1 MKDNYLLNSIEYLKG
16 VGPNR
21 SILLKSELKIFT
33 IEDLINFY
41 PYRYIDRTKF
51 YKISELI
58 NTTSYVQIIGRFIDF
73 KYSSGTRNSRLVG
86 IFSDGEDQIDII
98 WFKGQ
103 KWIEKTIDIN
113 KYYIIYG
120 KLNFYNNKFSIPHP
134 EIEIFDKFKKKKQ
147 NNLIPVYSSSEKLNK
162 RGINNKLFRELITN
176 IFSDFNNNLK
186 ENLNRQI
193 NEKHNLITKYQAL
206 YNIHFPKNQILLK
219 KAQFRLK
226 YEEFF
231 FIQLQFFYKNIDNKN
246 KFKGFLFSKVGIF
259 FNTFFHK
266 NLKFELTNA
275 QKRVVKEIRK
285 DFSSNTQMNR
295 LLQGDVGSGKTIV
308 ALLSALIA
316 IDNGFQTC
324 LVAPTEILAQQH
336 FNSIT
341 EALQNLNL
349 QVKILTGSTKNKDR
363 VVLFEELKKGTID
376 ILVGTHAVFEDNVV
390 FKNIGL
396 AIIDEQH
403 RFGVEQRSKLWKKNS
418 TPPHV
423 LVMTATPIPRTLAM
437 SVYGD
442 LDISTIDELP
452 PGRHPVKT
460 VKRTDKNRLGVI
472 RFIKEEIN
480 KGRQIYIV
488 YPLIE
493 ESKKM
498 DYKDLMDGYES
509 ISRDFPLE
517 KYQIGILHGRMKD
530 QEKDFEM
537 QRFKEGKTQIM
548 VSTTVIEVGVNIP
561 NASVMIIESA
571 ERFGLSQLHQ
581 LRGRVGRGTEKSYCI
596 LMTKE
601 KISND
606 AKKRIDIM
614 TQTNDGFK
622 IAEVDMDLRGPGN
635 LLGTQQSGLLNFKIA
650 DIIKDKDILKLSR
663 NDAKQIIENDPLLK
677 NEENKGIKKEFNR
690 INKSSILWKY
700 IS

>member
-341 EALQNLNL
+341 EALQNLNI

-442 LDISTIDELP
+442 LDISTID
-452 PGRHPVKT
+452 
-460 VKRTDKNRLGVI
+460 RT
-472 RFIKEEIN
+472 
-480 KGRQIYIV
+480 
-488 YPLIE
+488 
-493 ESKKM
+493 
-498 DYKDLMDGYES
+498 
-509 ISRDFPLE
+509 
-517 KYQIGILHGRMKD
+517 
-530 QEKDFEM
+530 
-537 QRFKEGKTQIM
+537 
-548 VSTTVIEVGVNIP
+548 
-561 NASVMIIESA
+561 SA
-571 ERFGLSQLHQ
+571 G
-581 LRGRVGRGTEKSYCI
+581 
-596 LMTKE
+596 
-601 KISND
+601 
-606 AKKRIDIM
+606 
-614 TQTNDGFK
+614 
-622 IAEVDMDLRGPGN
+622 
-635 LLGTQQSGLLNFKIA
+635 
-650 DIIKDKDILKLSR
+650 
-663 NDAKQIIENDPLLK
+663 
-677 NEENKGIKKEFNR
+677 
-690 INKSSILWKY
+690 
-700 IS
+700 

>member
-176 IFSDFNNNLK
+176 IFSDFKNNLK

-219 KAQFRLK
+219 RAQFRLK

-390 FKNIGL
+390 FKNLGL

-403 RFGVEQRSKLWKKNS
+403 RFGVVQRSKLWKKNS

-493 ESKKM
+493 ESKKI
-498 DYKDLMDGYES
+498 DHKDLMDGYES
-509 ISRDFPLE
+509 ISRDFPIE

-537 QRFKEGKTQIM
+537 QRFKKGKTQIM

-606 AKKRIDIM
+606 AKKRIDVM